1 MAQNR
6 ENPLPLAGSLLPLS
20 TAANPA
26 CACRERKAD
35 LSFEIPAEVSAID
48 AVVEAVTA
56 FAEAKLADEDKPME
70 VQLALQELLAN
81 AVVHGCDCDPN
92 LKVQCWAAYDAQAG
106 LLVVVSDP
114 GPGFL
119 PHSVPDPL
127 RAENIG
133 REFGRGVL
141 LIRSLMSDVH
151 YLRNGSEV
159 HLLKR

>member
-1 MAQNR
+1 M
-6 ENPLPLAGSLLPLS
+6 S

-26 CACRERKAD
+26 CACSNRRAE

-48 AVVEAVTA
+48 PVVEAVTS
-56 FAEAKLADEDKPME
+56 FAQEKLAVEEKALE

-81 AVVHGCDCDPN
+81 AVVHGCDCDSS
-92 LKVQCWAAYDAQAG
+92 LKVRCWAAYDAEAG

-119 PHSVPDPL
+119 PQSVPDPL